1 MELASWWSRVGAW
14 LLDALI
20 RVLLAGAAF
29 GLLIAVDSVGGVVD
43 TVGTIV
49 LAPAVVIV
57 YFGYP
62 ALTMRRPGARNGQ
75 TWGKQIVGI
84 RAVRD
89 DGAAYG
95 LGTALVRELLI
106 KELLIGFVGAIA
118 FSIPFLLDSLW
129 PLWDETN
136 RAVHDMIA
144 HSHVVR
150 A

>member
-1 MELASWWSRVGAW
+1 MELAGWWSRVGAW
-14 LLDALI
+14 LLDGLFQL
-20 RVLLAGAAF
+20 LLAAATF

-43 TVGTIV
+43 TVGTVIFAPLV
-49 LAPAVVIV
+49 LIV

-62 ALTMRRPGARNGQ
+62 ALTMRRTGARNGQ
-75 TWGKQIVGI
+75 TWGKQIAGI

-95 LGTALVRELLI
+95 LGTALVREVLI
-106 KELLIGFVGAIA
+106 KQLLIGFVGAIA

-129 PLWDETN
+129 PLWDDSN
-136 RAVHDMIA
+136 RALHDMMVK
-144 HSHVVR
+144 SHVVR

>member
-1 MELASWWSRVGAW
+1 MELAGWWSRVGAC
-14 LLDALI
+14 LLDGLFQ
-20 RVLLAGAAF
+20 VLLAAAVF

-49 LAPAVVIV
+49 FAPAVVVV

-62 ALTMRRPGARNGQ
+62 AFIMRRPGARNGQ

-95 LGTALVRELLI
+95 IGTALVRELVV

-129 PLWDETN
+129 PLWDDSN
-136 RAVHDMIA
+136 RALHDMIV